1 MLMYAMALIYVHWS
15 RVLLDF
21 IKKQWSVHAY
31 DSSALFD
38 YLNTTI
44 VSQSTLTLKPGASRT
59 GLLHCE
65 SGVLHQQAKVSCAR
79 DRQRGR
85 EGESSQGQLRPVL
98 FSQLIALLVAPIL
111 LGGIWH
117 CKN

>member
-1 MLMYAMALIYVHWS
+1 MLMYAMALKYMHFS
-15 RVLLDF
+15 RVLLDL
-21 IKKQWSVHAY
+21 IKKQSSVLSY
-31 DSSALFD
+31 DSFALFV
-38 YLNTTI
+38 YRNTTI

-65 SGVLHQQAKVSCAR
+65 NGVLHQRVKVSGAG
-79 DRQRGR
+79 DRERWR

-111 LGGIWH
+111 LGGIWN